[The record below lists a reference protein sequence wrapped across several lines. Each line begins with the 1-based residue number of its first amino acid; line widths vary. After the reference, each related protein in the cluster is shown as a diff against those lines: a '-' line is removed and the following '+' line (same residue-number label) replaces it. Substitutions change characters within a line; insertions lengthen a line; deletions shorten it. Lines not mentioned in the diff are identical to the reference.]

1 MVRSHKSTK
10 TTKKSCKKH
19 LEPLISQGPT
29 IDPWGASRG
38 RHGGITG
45 DSDKIPTKVPK
56 VASRAAFQ
64 SDRPGRRHGGVTGAS
79 RVPGHANSSPHSALN
94 QFYLVY

>member
-19 LEPLISQGPT
+19 LEPLISQGPS
-29 IDPWGASRG
+29 A
-38 RHGGITG
+38 
-45 DSDKIPTKVPK
+45 K

-64 SDRPGRRHGGVTGAS
+64 SDRPGRRHGGVTDAS